1 MKKTIPTTSLA
12 ALALLNTLAAHAH
25 PGHDM
30 PGASHWHATDVLGYV
45 LVAAV
50 AAGAAWWIRRK

>member
-1 MKKTIPTTSLA
+1 MKTSIIHPLLA
-12 ALALLNTLAAHAH
+12 AQALLTTLAAHAH

>member
-1 MKKTIPTTSLA
+1 MKTAIATTFAFLA
-12 ALALLNTLAAHAH
+12 AAASAH

-30 PGASHWHATDVLGYV
+30 PGASHWHATDVLGFV
-45 LVAAV
+45 LVAAI

>member
-1 MKKTIPTTSLA
+1 MKKAILATSLA
-12 ALALLNTLAAHAH
+12 AQALLTALSAHAH